1 MQNDENPIAK
11 ETISDNQTT
20 SQQPTAQ
27 KQLPDQQLTTNKSN
41 KRKRQPSHDVNYARL
56 LPQCVSRLAELFIT
70 DLSIQYPKQI
80 QITFNMGMF
89 PNTQLAQQALTG
101 YNNLT
106 THLVRSSEE
115 QAVKLARGNQC
126 FLDLACCVQ
135 SFDKNQLFCCI
146 HQRKDTSG
154 DNIKDNKDL

>member
-70 DLSIQYPKQI
+70 DLTAYIDIKFETSTSPFNIQNRFKSPLTWACFQ
-80 QITFNMGMF
+80 TLSL
-89 PNTQLAQQALTG
+89 PN
-101 YNNLT
+101 
-106 THLVRSSEE
+106 
-115 QAVKLARGNQC
+115 KL
-126 FLDLACCVQ
+126 
-135 SFDKNQLFCCI
+135 
-146 HQRKDTSG
+146 
-154 DNIKDNKDL
+154 